1 MDKQLAKGKGVADR
15 QYEDLLAKIL
25 DSGNEKADR
34 TGTGTRSLFG
44 AQLRYNLADS
54 FPLITTKRVFMR
66 GVAEEL
72 FWFLSGTSNV
82 RPLQEKKVHIW
93 DDWADAEGELGPVY
107 GVQWRY
113 H

>member
-54 FPLITTKRVFMR
+54 FPRLPLKGIYARSCGGTVLVLIRNF
-66 GVAEEL
+66 
-72 FWFLSGTSNV
+72 
-82 RPLQEKKVHIW
+82 
-93 DDWADAEGELGPVY
+93 
-107 GVQWRY
+107 
-113 H
+113 